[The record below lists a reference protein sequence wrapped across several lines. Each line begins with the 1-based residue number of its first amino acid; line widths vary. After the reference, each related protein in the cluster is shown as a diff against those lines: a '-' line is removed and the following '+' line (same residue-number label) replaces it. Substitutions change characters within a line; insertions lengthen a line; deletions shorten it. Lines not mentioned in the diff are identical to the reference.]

1 METILTQYVITIG
14 WAITGA
20 ISMALSLAILITIFS
35 KLTPINEW
43 EEIEKGNMAVAII
56 MASVLIGGAIVI
68 AVTVLP

>member
-1 METILTQYVITIG
+1 
-14 WAITGA
+14 
-20 ISMALSLAILITIFS
+20 MALSLAILITIFS

>member
-14 WAITGA
+14 WAIAGA
-20 ISMALSLAILITIFS
+20 VSMALSLAILIAIFS

-43 EEIEKGNMAVAII
+43 EEIKKGNMAVAII

-68 AVTVLP
+68 SVTILP